1 MKKMILLSIA
11 LLFLTIGFTQ
21 NNKLYKIKKSKGK
34 FGVINKKS
42 KEIIIPFIYDNIL
55 DFDGNYATIKYLLKT
70 EIINFD
76 APCKSSILE
85 YYEIRKVNINNK
97 MKVFSKLLVI
107 INPKN
112 RFSRIHTVTRYS
124 SRTISQSE
132 VQRNYYSKQKRRAEI
147 DKCLFEKE
155 KHIGKITKQYS
166 KLGWKIEF
174 QNEK

>member
-1 MKKMILLSIA
+1 MKKIILVLLSIVTI
-11 LLFLTIGFTQ
+11 TIGYSQ
-21 NNKLYKIKKSKGK
+21 NDNIYKIKKSKGK

-55 DFDGNYATIKYLLKT
+55 DFDGNYANIKHLLKT
-70 EIINFD
+70 EIINFE

-85 YYEIRKVNINNK
+85 YYQIRKVNINNE
-97 MKVFSKLLVI
+97 MKIFSNLLVI

-112 RFSRIHTVTRYS
+112 KFSRIHTVTRYS

-132 VQRNYYSKQKRRAEI
+132 VQGNYYSKQERKSAI
-147 DKCLFEKE
+147 DKCQFEKE

-166 KLGWKIEF
+166 ELGWKIEF